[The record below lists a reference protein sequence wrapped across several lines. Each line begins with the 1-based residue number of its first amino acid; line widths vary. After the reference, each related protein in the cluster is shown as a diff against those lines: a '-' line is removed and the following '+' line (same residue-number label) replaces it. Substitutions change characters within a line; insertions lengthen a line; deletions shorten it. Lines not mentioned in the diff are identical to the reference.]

1 MQKMTKVRKKNL
13 FFMAALSLGLPGSLF
28 LIACLLVRYTKNSEK
43 VKIPE
48 NTLETIQERT
58 AQNISEKVP
67 KKTVTGNT
75 PDENSQL
82 SETNH
87 TETNQAKK
95 KTGRNNTFETI
106 PATIRVCIRSDH
118 YKNELHDSISI
129 TSDAPWT
136 LFEAEE
142 NSSNLNDRKE
152 IQKFG
157 KEEVF

>member
-106 PATIRVCIRSDH
+106 PGHDPCLYSKRS
-118 YKNELHDSISI
+118 L
-129 TSDAPWT
+129 
-136 LFEAEE
+136 
-142 NSSNLNDRKE
+142 
-152 IQKFG
+152 
-157 KEEVF
+157 